1 MPTMVTFRIDAAASF
16 SMFHDVAIELLKM
29 MGHSGTVPSAILAA
43 DIPAALAR
51 LQQALA
57 GAEPDEKNQRRL
69 LQDKEKQTGE
79 SSVTLTQRA
88 YPLLQML
95 SAAAARHHDVL
106 WEAGNTVI

>member
-1 MPTMVTFRIDAAASF
+1 VPTMVTFRSDAAASF
-16 SMFHDVAIELLKM
+16 SMFDDVAVELLKM
-29 MGHSGTVPSAILAA
+29 MGHSGTVPSAILAD

-57 GAEPDEKNQRRL
+57 GAEPDERNQRRQ
-69 LQDKEKQTGE
+69 LQDKEKQTGQ

>member
-1 MPTMVTFRIDAAASF
+1 MPTMVTFRSDAATSF
-16 SMFHDVAIELLKM
+16 SMFHDVAVELLKM
-29 MGHSGTVPSAILAA
+29 MGHSGTVPSAMLAD

-57 GAEPDEKNQRRL
+57 AAEPDEKTQRRQ
-69 LQDKEKQTGE
+69 LQDEERQTGR

-88 YPLLQML
+88 YPLMQML
-95 SAAAARHHDVL
+95 SAAAARRHDVL